1 MKVSGDKIKALR
13 ESLGISREEVASFS
27 DKTVAYIGKIERGES
42 QPTVSVGYSI
52 AKKLGVTLD
61 DLLIEE

>member
-13 ESLGISREEVASFS
+13 ESLNKSREEVAIAS

-42 QPTVSVGYSI
+42 QPTVSVAYSI
-52 AKKLGVTLD
+52 AKCLGVVLD
-61 DLLIEE
+61 ELLIEE